1 VLITVTETPPSANIP
16 AREAWLESG
25 FGAEIL
31 AAEQGLAASKLPG
44 LFGFH
49 LMQLGISRRVSL
61 YDESVVRHRFR
72 IASHTSSEGCAAVA
86 APESLPF
93 EADSIDVALLHHALE
108 YSPDPHQLLREA
120 ARVVVP
126 HGHMVVIGFNP
137 WSLFGLC
144 APTARYLGHPIW
156 QSRLLGVR
164 RVCDWL
170 KLLDFAID
178 DVQYRVFGPPV
189 HHEGFLRR
197 FRALDRVAARW
208 SLPGGAV
215 YMIHA
220 RKQQNVVTP
229 VRGLRWRAPRFA
241 GVPLTSPST
250 RNRTLH

>member
-1 VLITVTETPPSANIP
+1 MTATVTDSADLSDIL
-16 AREAWLESG
+16 AREDWLERG

-31 AAEQGLAASKLPG
+31 AAERALAAAKMPG

-61 YDESVVRHRFR
+61 YEESVVRHRFR
-72 IASHTSSEGCAAVA
+72 ISAEPGGDGCMAVA

-126 HGHMVVIGFNP
+126 HGHIVVIGFNP

-144 APTARYLGHPIW
+144 SLPGRFLGHPVW
-156 QSRLLGVR
+156 RSRLLGVR

-178 DVQYRVFGPPV
+178 DVQYRVFSPPV
-189 HHEGFLRR
+189 DNERVLRKLRAIDEG
-197 FRALDRVAARW
+197 AARW
-208 SLPGGAV
+208 NLPGGAV
-215 YMIHA
+215 YMVHA
-220 RKQQNVVTP
+220 RKQQGVITP
-229 VRGLRWRAPRFA
+229 SRGLRWRAPRFA
-241 GVPLTSPST
+241 AVPLATPST
-250 RNRTLH
+250 RNPTLH

>member
-1 VLITVTETPPSANIP
+1 VTASAP
-16 AREAWLESG
+16 LSDVQAREAWLDHG
-25 FGAEIL
+25 FGAEVL
-31 AAEQGLAASKLPG
+31 AAEQSLVAAKLPG

-61 YDESVVRHRFR
+61 YDDSVVRHRFR
-72 IASHTSSEGCAAVA
+72 LASEAGNTGCAAVA

-144 APTARYLGHPIW
+144 SLPGRFLGHPVW
-156 QSRLLGVR
+156 RSRLLGVR

-178 DVQYRVFGPPV
+178 DVQYRVFAPPV
-189 HHEGFLRR
+189 DHEGFLRR
-197 FRALDRVAARW
+197 MRSVDRGAARLG
-208 SLPGGAV
+208 LPGGAV
-215 YMIHA
+215 YMVHA
-220 RKQQNVVTP
+220 RKQQGVLTP
-229 VRGLRWRAPRFA
+229 SRVLRWRAPRFA
-241 GVPLTSPST
+241 GVPIATPST
-250 RNRTLH
+250 RNPTLH

>member
-1 VLITVTETPPSANIP
+1 MTENSDSAELI
-16 AREAWLESG
+16 AREEWLDTG
-25 FGAEIL
+25 FGREVL
-31 AAEQGLAASKLPG
+31 AAERSLAADKLPG

-61 YDESVVRHRFR
+61 YDESVVRHKFR
-72 IASHTSSEGCAAVA
+72 IASQPGGLDHAAVA
-86 APESLPF
+86 AAESLPF

-126 HGHMVVIGFNP
+126 HGHMVVMGFNP

-144 APTARYLGHPIW
+144 SLPGRRFGHPIW
-156 QSRLLGVR
+156 NSRLLGVR

-170 KLLDFAID
+170 KLLDFAIH
-178 DVQYRVFGPPV
+178 DVQYRVFAPPV
-189 HHEGFLRR
+189 DHEGTLQR
-197 FRALDRVAARW
+197 FRAVDRVAAKW
-208 SLPGGAV
+208 PLPGGAV

-220 RKQQNVVTP
+220 RKQQSVLTP
-229 VRGLRWRAPRFA
+229 VRGLRWRAPRFSA
-241 GVPLTSPST
+241 VQIATPST

>member
-1 VLITVTETPPSANIP
+1 MTDSHPSDVTP
-16 AREAWLESG
+16 AREDWLESG

-31 AAEQGLAASKLPG
+31 AAERALAASKLPG

-72 IASHTSSEGCAAVA
+72 IASEAGGESCAAVA

-144 APTARYLGHPIW
+144 SLPARHLGHPIW

-189 HHEGFLRR
+189 RHEGLLRK
-197 FRALDRVAARW
+197 FRAIDRAAARW
-208 SLPGGAV
+208 PLPGGAI

-220 RKQQNVVTP
+220 RKQQSVITP

-241 GVPLTSPST
+241 GVPLASPST